1 MEHGIKYQTHV
12 PGSLC
17 TRGSGRMFSGWWFPR
32 QGACILKW
40 RLDQRSLSWIKGSWR
55 LGVDGNLIPKRKR
68 WHWLWSVECHEPLEE
83 NSNSHVVCCVCLF
96 YDMTRLQN
104 SRFFSKISKEI
115 GKAWRKSL
123 ARLEREPHTP
133 VGRVR
138 REKKN
143 LPVSP
148 LSRSLF
154 SALFQ
159 TFWLTARAYLNTQ
172 NTDCFAVY
180 DMTGLGYKKNSD
192 QEVFLCHRLP
202 ETVNEPFFSQYLV
215 SFVRFTE
222 VVACRVWTFR

>member
-83 NSNSHVVCCVCLF
+83 NSNSHVVCCICLF

-123 ARLEREPHTP
+123 ARLEREPHT
-133 VGRVR
+133 RVR

-143 LPVSP
+143 LPVFP

-159 TFWLTARAYLNTQ
+159 TFWLIARAYLNTQ
-172 NTDCFAVY
+172 KY
-180 DMTGLGYKKNSD
+180 GLFCSLWHDGLRLQKK
-192 QEVFLCHRLP
+192 FWPGGLP
-202 ETVNEPFFSQYLV
+202 LSPPAGNNQRTFFFSV
-215 SFVRFTE
+215 SCFI
-222 VVACRVWTFR
+222 C